1 MKFLEAIILYS
12 KRLRVSSK
20 MEYLAIYE
28 DHEQLASINDEPA
41 AEEIVKSSRKRLR
54 LCDKRRIVDR

>member
-1 MKFLEAIILYS
+1 
-12 KRLRVSSK
+12 